1 MHLVRPS
8 VVWLVTVLIAAIVL
22 PQAVLAADTDTPSIE
37 ARSAIVIDGTT
48 GQILF
53 AKDAD
58 DPLPP
63 ASLTKLFTAFAA
75 LEVTPLDR
83 QMTATQADLVGEA
96 SMGLAATETVS
107 FQTLLYGML
116 LSSGNDA
123 ASTIARN
130 LSAPSNVSSATS
142 TQPFMTYLNDRIHQ
156 LGMTHTQLENPHG
169 LDQDGHVSTA
179 RDLAA
184 ITMYALN
191 TEPMLATVIGSP
203 SYNGDGHQLRQ
214 TNDLLGAYPG
224 LIGGKTGI
232 TNNAG
237 YCLMEVAERDGH
249 RIITVLLGSTADAW
263 YADATTLLDFGFGTF
278 GAAAVSNASQGTVTE
293 PVTDPAS
300 VAASANAAG
309 LAVNFTGGDAAVVS
323 SAAVAAEKQHS
334 PLLWWLAALL
344 AMPCLLVVGLQVGR
358 MMHLT
363 WRPTPARHSAAAPR
377 RTAAA
382 RPAPQLQWETQPFLA
397 VTPVGPSQVA
407 AEQSNP
413 PFWTQDIP
421 APQTRRS
428 RRPRYVAPSISPS
441 FGD

>member
-1 MHLVRPS
+1 MHLARRS
-8 VVWLVTVLIAAIVL
+8 VVWLATILLATIVL
-22 PQAVLAADTDTPSIE
+22 PQAVLATDADTPSIE

-48 GQILF
+48 GQILY

-58 DPLPP
+58 APLPP

-83 QMTATQADLVGEA
+83 QMTATQEDLVGEA
-96 SMGLAATETVS
+96 SMGLAAGETVS

-130 LSAPSNVSSATS
+130 LSSTAGVSSATT

-156 LGMTHTQLENPHG
+156 LGMTNTQLENPHG

-191 TEPMLATVIGSP
+191 NEPLLATVISSP
-203 SYNGDGHQLRQ
+203 TYNGDGHQLRQ
-214 TNDLLGAYPG
+214 TNDLLGTYPG

-263 YADATTLLDFGFGTF
+263 YGDARALLDYGFATF
-278 GAAAVSNASQGTVTE
+278 GAGTVNSASAEGVTQ
-293 PVTDPAS
+293 PVTNPAT

-309 LAVNFTGGDAAVVS
+309 LAVNFTGNEAAVVS

-334 PLLWWLAALL
+334 PLLWWLAALV
-344 AMPCLLVVGLQVGR
+344 AMPCLLIVGLQVGR
-358 MMHLT
+358 LMHLSR
-363 WRPTPARHSAAAPR
+363 RPLPARQRTPAARRAA
-377 RTAAA
+377 TA

-397 VTPVGPSQVA
+397 VTPVGSTQVA
-407 AEQSNP
+407 AEQADLHDWSP
-413 PFWTQDIP
+413 ERSVSSR
-421 APQTRRS
+421 RRS
-428 RRPRYVAPSISPS
+428 RRPHYVAPNVSPS